1 MERKNAIKI
10 YFRYFLLLISFLI
23 LFSSRSFA
31 ASEQDY
37 FPMHQNK
44 NGKFTE
50 PLINYIENTLNSED
64 NYIFC
69 SYSGIGN
76 PNSPNYKTYEFL
88 YISIPK
94 NSNTMLYGEKN
105 NDLIHFSLY
114 KIGSANP
121 TGGYI
126 KYNPHFGTFDN
137 ITYSGI
143 LNYFQNLTSSNYDN
157 TKDYVSNFQV
167 MTNNTESAKVVL
179 FYDDGVSFPDEDTAR
194 QDMEKPDAD
203 DYFPDW
209 TNKPAFDDSSVENAL
224 SSIFNIVDWG
234 WNNIKNTI
242 KGLGEF
248 ITDTFRWGTQKV
260 IDTIRNKVDEIKTA
274 IVNKLNEVWDAIV
287 DVGDILVEVGET
299 LGNVYDFFTNPWDDS
314 DFDYTLQHSDF
325 YAIYTSIGDS
335 LDSIN
340 NTFDSVN
347 EPESFVLR
355 YSTGFHPDNEPG
367 FHFPTI
373 EGEISFDWLIPLR
386 IYYRPILWLVVI
398 YEMVV
403 YGFSTFG
410 DVLQGRTGAK

>member
-31 ASEQDY
+31 ASDQDY
-37 FPMHQNK
+37 FPMEQNH
-44 NGKFTE
+44 NNKF
-50 PLINYIENTLNSED
+50 NSAVLNKIGQTYNSQD
-64 NYIFC
+64 NYIFVKWD
-69 SYSGIGN
+69 SYSAN
-76 PNSPNYKTYEFL
+76 RNQAYVLWF
-88 YISIPK
+88 PK
-94 NSNTMLYGEKN
+94 NASYMIYGEKSSN
-105 NDLIHFSLY
+105 LYQFSLY
-114 KIGSANP
+114 VDG
-121 TGGYI
+121 
-126 KYNPHFGTFDN
+126 GTFPNAN
-137 ITYSGI
+137 IQRIQIPNDASYINQFTGYSLSVFSNI
-143 LNYFQNLTSSNYDN
+143 YSSNYTD
-157 TKDYVSNFQV
+157 TTDYVSNFQI
-167 MTNNTESAKVVL
+167 MTNNTSSAKIVL
-179 FYDDGVSFPDEDTAR
+179 LYDDGVSFPDEDTAR
-194 QDMEKPDAD
+194 QDMEKPESD

-209 TNKPAFDDSSVENAL
+209 TNKPTFDDSSVENAL
-224 SSIFNIVDWG
+224 SSLFDIVDWG

-248 ITDTFRWGTQKV
+248 ITDTFRWGTQKL

-274 IVNKLNEVWDAIV
+274 IVNKLGEIWDKIG
-287 DVGDILVEVGET
+287 DVADALLEFGET
-299 LGNVYDFFTNPWDDS
+299 LGNVYDFFANPWDSS

-340 NTFDSVN
+340 DTIDSVN
-347 EPESFVLR
+347 EPESFVIR

>member
-31 ASEQDY
+31 ASDQDY
-37 FPMHQNK
+37 FPMTQNH
-44 NGKFTE
+44 NNKFTDAM
-50 PLINYIENTLNSED
+50 LTRIASTFDSEN

-69 SYSGIGN
+69 RWDSY
-76 PNSPNYKTYEFL
+76 TYNRNNVYVL
-88 YISIPK
+88 KIPK
-94 NSNTMLYGEKN
+94 NSGIMLYGEKN
-105 NDLIHFSLY
+105 NNLQQFTVYAYGGTIPQGWGY
-114 KIGSANP
+114 KIEIPDNASYCNVYQNF
-121 TGGYI
+121 TLSNFGGY
-126 KYNPHFGTFDN
+126 
-137 ITYSGI
+137 
-143 LNYFQNLTSSNYDN
+143 SSNYSSN
-157 TKDYVSNFQV
+157 TDYVSNFQI
-167 MTNNTESAKVVL
+167 MTNNTSSAKIVL
-179 FYDDGVSFPDEDTAR
+179 LYDDGVSFPDEDTAR
-194 QDMEKPDAD
+194 QDMEKPESDN
-203 DYFPDW
+203 YFPDW
-209 TNKPAFDDSSVENAL
+209 TNKPTFDDSSVENAL
-224 SSIFNIVDWG
+224 SSLFNIVDWG

-248 ITDTFRWGTQKV
+248 ITDTFRWGTQKL

-274 IVNKLNEVWDAIV
+274 IVNKLGEIWDKIV
-287 DVGDILVEVGET
+287 DVGDYLVDIGET

-340 NTFDSVN
+340 DTFDSVN

-386 IYYRPILWLVVI
+386 IYYRPVLWLVVI

>member
-31 ASEQDY
+31 ASDQDY
-37 FPMHQNK
+37 FPMEQNK
-44 NGKFTE
+44 NNHFSEYDKTA
-50 PLINYIENTLNSED
+50 IENRFDAEN
-64 NYIFC
+64 NYIFA
-69 SYSGIGN
+69 YFSGYQAGYGERMKVFHI
-76 PNSPNYKTYEFL
+76 L
-88 YISIPK
+88 VVPK
-94 NSNTMLYGEKN
+94 NSGITVYGEKN
-105 NDLIHFSLY
+105 NNLYQFSLY
-114 KIGSANP
+114 GGGGTLANNMC
-121 TGGYI
+121 YQYSI
-126 KYNPHFGTFDN
+126 LEQNWKYE
-137 ITYSGI
+137 YSDS
-143 LNYFQNLTSSNYDN
+143 LSTFQNLQSSNYN
-157 TKDYVSNFQV
+157 SNIDYVSNFQI
-167 MTNNTESAKVVL
+167 MTNNTSSAKVVL
-179 FYDDGVSFPDEDTAR
+179 IYDDGVSFPDEDTAR

-203 DYFPDW
+203 DYFPSWD
-209 TNKPAFDDSSVENAL
+209 NKPTFDDSSVENAL
-224 SSIFNIVDWG
+224 SSLFDIVDWG

-248 ITDTFRWGTQKV
+248 ITDTMRWGLQKV
-260 IDTIRNKVDEIKTA
+260 IDTIRNKVDEIKNA
-274 IVNKLNEVWDAIV
+274 IVNKLIEIWDKIG
-287 DVGDILVEVGET
+287 DVADALADFGET
-299 LGNVYDFFTNPWDDS
+299 LGNIYDFFANPWDDS
-314 DFDYTLQHSDF
+314 DFEYTLQHSDF
-325 YAIYTSIGDS
+325 YTIYTSIGDS

-340 NTFDSVN
+340 DTFDSVN
-347 EPESFVLR
+347 EPESFVIR